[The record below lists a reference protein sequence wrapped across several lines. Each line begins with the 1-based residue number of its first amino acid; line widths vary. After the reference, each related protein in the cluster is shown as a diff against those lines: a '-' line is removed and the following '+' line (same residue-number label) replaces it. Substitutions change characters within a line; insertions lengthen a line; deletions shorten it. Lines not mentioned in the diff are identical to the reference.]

1 MRPNQT
7 LPLRL
12 WVADRGGERVAVV
25 VDVQEMEPETVS
37 EDKDAEYK
45 LVCTHTAHNLF
56 ALFFSCCSLA
66 V

>member
-1 MRPNQT
+1 MRSQPN
-7 LPLRL
+7 PAAAL
-12 WVADRGGERVAVV
+12 WVADRGGERVAAVV
-25 VDVQEMEPETVS
+25 GVQEMKPETVS